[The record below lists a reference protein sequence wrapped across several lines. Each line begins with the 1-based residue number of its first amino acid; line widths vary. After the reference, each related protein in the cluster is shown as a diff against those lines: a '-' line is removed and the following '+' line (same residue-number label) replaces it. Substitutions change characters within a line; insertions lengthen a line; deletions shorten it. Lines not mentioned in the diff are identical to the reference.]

1 MTNKPALKLAAEF
14 LKNKLAAAEDK
25 QAPEAV
31 VPPTAEAPELPT
43 EALQEN
49 IGVADAAPEAAP
61 EAAVSP
67 EGDEID
73 QLLSQ
78 LSPEELEQLATELAG
93 DIQGGGAEEDGQ
105 VGALAQAIAAHLSE
119 QPEAEAMKSAE
130 LDFVKSA
137 EYIEG
142 FLGRA
147 VEYGASVKQAVDLY
161 DQALSHTTELLKSAK
176 LVGDQHKLDVD
187 NDGKIEAEDLKK
199 LREGK
204 KKEAALV
211 GDQHKLDVDNDGKI
225 EAEDLKKLREGKK
238 KEEHVDEKT
247 AAYYEGVLER
257 AREYGISDADT
268 LAFVKAAMFSTK
280 SVGEALKSGYNKS
293 KAFMSGAMKG
303 NKADMVSGEG
313 SNAFY
318 KGKQTASFV
327 RRNKKPLAAGAAA
340 TAATGAIAATAKKSK
355 NEDSSVKD
363 ESANQEENK

>member
-25 QAPEAV
+25 QAPEAPEAPEAV
-31 VPPTAEAPELPT
+31 VPPAAEAPELPA

-49 IGVADAAPEAAP
+49 IGVADAAPLADP
-61 EAAVSP
+61 SVSP
-67 EGDEID
+67 EGAPQGDEID

-105 VGALAQAIAAHLSE
+105 VGALAQAIAAHLGE
-119 QPEAEAMKSAE
+119 QPEAAMKSAE

-142 FLGRA
+142 FLARA
-147 VEYGASVKQAVDLY
+147 VEHGASIKQAVDLY
-161 DQALSHTTELLKSAK
+161 DQALSHTSNLLKSSA
-176 LVGDQHKLDVD
+176 
-187 NDGKIEAEDLKK
+187 LK
-199 LREGK
+199 
-204 KKEAALV
+204 

-247 AAYYEGVLER
+247 AAYYEGVIER
-257 AREYGISDADT
+257 AREYGIADADT
-268 LAFVKAAMFSTK
+268 LAFVKSAMVSTK
-280 SVGEALKSGYNKS
+280 SVGEALRSGYNKS

-313 SNAFY
+313 ADAFY
-318 KGKQTASFV
+318 KGKQTASFA
-327 RRNKKPLAAGAAA
+327 RRNKKALGAGAAA
-340 TAATGAIAATAKKSK
+340 AAATGVIASGVKREKKQQ
-355 NEDSSVKD
+355 EDRLSNLA